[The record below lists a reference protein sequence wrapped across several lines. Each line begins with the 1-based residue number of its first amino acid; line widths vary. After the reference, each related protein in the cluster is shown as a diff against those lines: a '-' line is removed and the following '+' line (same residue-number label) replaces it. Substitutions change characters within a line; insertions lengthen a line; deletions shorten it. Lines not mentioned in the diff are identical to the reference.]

1 MKSRPKRI
9 VHLITGL
16 NTGGAESMLFK
27 LVCFPESSEFEH
39 VVISLMNK
47 GTMGAQIEEQGVK
60 VFSVG
65 DDLTKFSPKRFLNL
79 YLLLRKLRP
88 NLVMGW
94 MYHGNVISMF
104 SKLTVASL
112 PIVWNIRHTPGSLRK
127 EKKITAFLL
136 LIGAKLSFIPKTII
150 FNSQNSLTK
159 HKQLGYSDRNLT
171 VIPNGFDTRLFNGH
185 CGNKY
190 KARAELK
197 IPEDHFVIGHVA
209 RFHPMKDHKAFIEA
223 AGEIAKHDNRVIFVL
238 AGREVVWENRQLSAW
253 IDTTGQKNSFVLL
266 GEILELHKVYP
277 AFNLLCLSS
286 AWGEG
291 FPNVLG
297 EAMSSK
303 VPCVTT
309 NVGDSALIVGDSGV
323 VVPPGNP
330 KALAHACIEILS
342 LEPEDRM
349 LLGKKARRRIQKLYS
364 LKAIAKRYNG
374 LYSEIFEN

>member
-1 MKSRPKRI
+1 M
-9 VHLITGL
+9 
-16 NTGGAESMLFK
+16 
-27 LVCFPESSEFEH
+27 
-39 VVISLMNK
+39 
-47 GTMGAQIEEQGVK
+47 
-60 VFSVG
+60 
-65 DDLTKFSPKRFLNL
+65 
-79 YLLLRKLRP
+79 
-88 NLVMGW
+88 
-94 MYHGNVISMF
+94 
-104 SKLTVASL
+104 
-112 PIVWNIRHTPGSLRK
+112 
-127 EKKITAFLL
+127 
-136 LIGAKLSFIPKTII
+136 IGAKLSFIPKTII

-309 NVGDSALIVGDSGV
+309 NVGDAALIVGDSG
-323 VVPPGNP
+323 
-330 KALAHACIEILS
+330 
-342 LEPEDRM
+342 
-349 LLGKKARRRIQKLYS
+349 LLCLPVIRRHL
-364 LKAIAKRYNG
+364 LMPV
-374 LYSEIFEN
+374 